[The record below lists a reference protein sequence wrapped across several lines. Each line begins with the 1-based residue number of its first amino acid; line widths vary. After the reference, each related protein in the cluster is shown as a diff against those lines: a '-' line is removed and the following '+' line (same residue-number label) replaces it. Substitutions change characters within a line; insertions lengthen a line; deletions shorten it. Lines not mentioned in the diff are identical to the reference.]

1 MLDEKGC
8 LVRQTRARDHIKRDL
23 WSFPGSDKANMA
35 SAAENDEMCEED
47 EETTVNNGERTLKE
61 GSFL

>member
-1 MLDEKGC
+1 
-8 LVRQTRARDHIKRDL
+8 
-23 WSFPGSDKANMA
+23 MA

>member
-1 MLDEKGC
+1 MRKVVWSGKQEQEIIS
-8 LVRQTRARDHIKRDL
+8 REIL

-47 EETTVNNGERTLKE
+47 EESTVNNGERTLKE